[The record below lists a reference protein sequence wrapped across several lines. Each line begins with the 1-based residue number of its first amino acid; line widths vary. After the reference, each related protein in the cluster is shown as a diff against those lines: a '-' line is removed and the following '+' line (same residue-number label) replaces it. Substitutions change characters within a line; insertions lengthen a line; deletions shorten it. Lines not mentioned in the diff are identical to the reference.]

1 MQVTS
6 EAVETLI
13 DQFARLPGIGR
24 KTARRL
30 AAFVL
35 KMPRADVVRI
45 AEALISAK
53 DRVRYCSVCFN
64 LADNDP
70 CAICASSR
78 RDHSLVCVVEEPAD
92 VMALERTNEF
102 NGVYHV
108 LGGVIS
114 PLDGIGPDELKIRE
128 LVARVAASRASRK
141 PEHEDGDTTRE
152 VASQSDT
159 PSLPAISEVIL
170 AVNPNVEGDTTAY
183 YVSQLLQPFDV
194 KISRL
199 AHGIPVG
206 SDLEFADEATLG
218 RALAG
223 RVDL

>member
-6 EAVETLI
+6 EAVEALI

-30 AAFVL
+30 AAFIL
-35 KMPRADVVRI
+35 KMPRAEVVRI

-53 DRVRYCSVCFN
+53 DRVRNCSVCYN
-64 LADNDP
+64 LTDNDP
-70 CAICASSR
+70 CAICASTR
-78 RDHSLVCVVEEPAD
+78 RDHSVVCVVEEAAD

-102 NGVYHV
+102 DGVYHV

-128 LVARVAASRASRK
+128 LVERVAKSQK
-141 PEHEDGDTTRE
+141 GGEEDGGDGE
-152 VASQSDT
+152 HADSQR
-159 PSLPAISEVIL
+159 ISEVIL

-183 YVSQLLQPFDV
+183 YLAQLLQPFGV
-194 KISRL
+194 KMSRL

-218 RALAG
+218 RALSG
-223 RVDL
+223 RVGL

>member
-6 EAVETLI
+6 EAVEALI

-35 KMPRADVVRI
+35 KMPRAEVVRI

-53 DRVRYCSVCFN
+53 DRVKHCSICFN
-64 LADNDP
+64 LADEDP
-70 CAICASSR
+70 CVICASPR
-78 RDHSLVCVVEEPAD
+78 RDHTTICVAEEPAD

-102 NGVYHV
+102 SGVYHV
-108 LGGVIS
+108 LGGAIS

-128 LVARVAASRASRK
+128 LVERVARPKLADQVR
-141 PEHEDGDTTRE
+141 
-152 VASQSDT
+152 
-159 PSLPAISEVIL
+159 EVIL

-183 YVSQLLQPFDV
+183 YIGQLLQPFDV

-199 AHGIPVG
+199 AHGIAVG

-218 RALAG
+218 RALEG
-223 RVDL
+223 RVSL

>member
-6 EAVETLI
+6 EAVEALI
-13 DQFARLPGIGR
+13 DQLARLPGIGR

-30 AAFVL
+30 AAFIL
-35 KMPRADVVRI
+35 KMPRAEVARI

-53 DRVRYCSVCFN
+53 DRVKHCSICFN
-64 LADNDP
+64 LADDDP
-70 CAICASSR
+70 CAICASSK
-78 RDHSLVCVVEEPAD
+78 RDSSIVCVVEEPAD

-102 NGVYHV
+102 SGVYHV
-108 LGGVIS
+108 LGGAIS
-114 PLDGIGPDELKIRE
+114 PLDGIGPEELKIRE
-128 LVARVAASRASRK
+128 LVARISGGSADGTQ
-141 PEHEDGDTTRE
+141 EDGPNEDER
-152 VASQSDT
+152 
-159 PSLPAISEVIL
+159 PRILEVIL

-183 YVSQLLQPFDV
+183 YISQLLQPFGV
-194 KISRL
+194 RISRL

-223 RVDL
+223 RTKI

>member
-6 EAVETLI
+6 EAVEALI

-35 KMPRADVVRI
+35 KMPREEVVRI

-53 DRVRYCSVCFN
+53 DRVKYCSVCFN
-64 LADNDP
+64 IADNDP
-70 CAICASSR
+70 CAICVSTR
-78 RDHSLVCVVEEPAD
+78 RDQSVVCVVEEPAD
-92 VMALERTNEF
+92 VMALERTNEY

-108 LGGVIS
+108 LGGAIS
-114 PLDGIGPDELKIRE
+114 PLDGIGPDDLKIRE
-128 LVARVAASRASRK
+128 LVERVAASDATK
-141 PEHEDGDTTRE
+141 IG
-152 VASQSDT
+152 
-159 PSLPAISEVIL
+159 EVIL

-183 YVSQLLQPFDV
+183 YISQLLQPFGV
-194 KISRL
+194 SVSRL

-218 RALAG
+218 RALEG
-223 RVDL
+223 RTKV

>member
-1 MQVTS
+1 MTLMRYQMQVTS
-6 EAVETLI
+6 EAVEALI
-13 DQFARLPGIGR
+13 DQLARLPGIGR

-30 AAFVL
+30 AAFIL
-35 KMPRADVVRI
+35 KMPRAEVVRI

-53 DRVRYCSVCFN
+53 DRVKHCSICFN

-70 CAICASSR
+70 CAICASTK
-78 RDHSLVCVVEEPAD
+78 RDHSVVCVVEEPAD

-102 NGVYHV
+102 SGVYHV
-108 LGGVIS
+108 LGGAIS
-114 PLDGIGPDELKIRE
+114 PLDGVGPEELKIRE
-128 LVARVAASRASRK
+128 LVARISGRSAQDASGN
-141 PEHEDGDTTRE
+141 PNEDGMEPTE
-152 VASQSDT
+152 IQ
-159 PSLPAISEVIL
+159 EVIL

-183 YVSQLLQPFDV
+183 YISQLLQPFGI

-223 RVDL
+223 RTNI